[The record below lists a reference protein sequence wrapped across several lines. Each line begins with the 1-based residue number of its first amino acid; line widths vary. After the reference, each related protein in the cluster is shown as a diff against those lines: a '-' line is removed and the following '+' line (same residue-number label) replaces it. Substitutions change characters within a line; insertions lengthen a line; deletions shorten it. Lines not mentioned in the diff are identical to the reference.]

1 MKLLSYAMLA
11 LLFVVSGQSMA
22 EQTAQPATQ
31 NSRDAMI
38 RNRPRNLPPR
48 TVATR

>member
-11 LLFVVSGQSMA
+11 LMFVISGQSMA
-22 EQTAQPATQ
+22 EQTAQPA
-31 NSRDAMI
+31 
-38 RNRPRNLPPR
+38 PR